1 MNVVVVVV
9 EMWKDDMRVVLL
21 SSDLKKT
28 SNQKWVTFF
37 SKCDP
42 FFVQRKN
49 IPMGYFDGAE
59 VCELVGLIYLV

>member
-28 SNQKWVTFF
+28 SNQKWVTIC
-37 SKCDP
+37 SNCDP
-42 FFVQRKN
+42 FFLKF
-49 IPMGYFDGAE
+49 IIKTKI
-59 VCELVGLIYLV
+59 L

>member
-28 SNQKWVTFF
+28 SNQEQIVT
-37 SKCDP
+37 P
-42 FFVQRKN
+42 FF
-49 IPMGYFDGAE
+49 E
-59 VCELVGLIYLV
+59 IYNQN